1 MDDVSGLQDM
11 TGAIQGIKKQY
22 QTKQKNNKK
31 ICLIQDIFSY

>member
-11 TGAIQGIKKQY
+11 TGAIQGTKKQY

-31 ICLIQDIFSY
+31 SV